1 MNQKLSLSGRYLDD
15 TELSLKAKGL
25 FALMLDIRDK
35 CTTAGRPWYCTIQ
48 KLAARNVMAPAQ
60 SVRRCGS
67 WRTPDMWNGSGY
79 IMTRADSTGCSI
91 FCIEIHWRIILQ
103 WKMRRKHD

>member
-15 TELSLKAKGL
+15 TALSLKAKGL

-48 KLAARNVMAPAQ
+48 KLAARNRDGTGSVSKALRELEDAGYVERQRIYNDEGRLNGMQYILHRNPLEDYPAME
-60 SVRRCGS
+60 
-67 WRTPDMWNGSGY
+67 DE
-79 IMTRADSTGCSI
+79 A
-91 FCIEIHWRIILQ
+91 EA
-103 WKMRRKHD
+103 

>member
-1 MNQKLSLSGRYLDD
+1 MDQKLSLSGRYLDD

-48 KLAARNVMAPAQ
+48 KLAARNRDGTG
-60 SVRRCGS
+60 SVSKALRELEDAGYVERQRIYNDEG
-67 WRTPDMWNGSGY
+67 RLNGMQY
-79 IMTRADSTGCSI
+79 ILHGNPLEDYPVVEDEVEA
-91 FCIEIHWRIILQ
+91 
-103 WKMRRKHD
+103 

>member
-35 CTTAGRPWYCTIQ
+35 CPTTDLWYCTVQ
-48 KLAARNVMAPAQ
+48 KLAARNRDGTG
-60 SVRRCGS
+60 SVSKALRELEDAGYVERQRIYNDEG
-67 WRTPDMWNGSGY
+67 RLNGMQY
-79 IMTRADSTGCSI
+79 ILHRNPLEDYTAMDDT
-91 FCIEIHWRIILQ
+91 EVE
-103 WKMRRKHD
+103 K

>member
-48 KLAARNVMAPAQ
+48 KLAARNSDGTGSVSKALRELEDAGYVERQRIYNDEGRLNGMQYILHRNPLEDYPAMEDE
-60 SVRRCGS
+60 VE
-67 WRTPDMWNGSGY
+67 
-79 IMTRADSTGCSI
+79 A
-91 FCIEIHWRIILQ
+91 
-103 WKMRRKHD
+103 

>member
-35 CTTAGRPWYCTIQ
+35 CTTAGPWYCTIQ
-48 KLAARNVMAPAQ
+48 KLAGRNRDGTGSVSKALRELEDAGYVERQRIYNDEGRLNGMQYILHRNPLEDYPAMDDTE
-60 SVRRCGS
+60 V
-67 WRTPDMWNGSGY
+67 
-79 IMTRADSTGCSI
+79 
-91 FCIEIHWRIILQ
+91 E
-103 WKMRRKHD
+103 K